1 MERARGNPG
10 SGMPHPV
17 YFPPDSIRAQ
27 AEGSEP
33 LEELL
38 QGAPSAAPLSLFPL
52 LLNLGIGLL
61 LALLLRWHFERFGS
75 TLSNRSEFAQVFP
88 FILLTTIL
96 IITVVKS
103 SLALSLGLVGA
114 LSIVRF
120 RTPIK
125 EPEEL
130 AYLFMAIAMGLG
142 LGADQT
148 APTIIASTLIL
159 AFIALLRWQRSG
171 DDRKNLY
178 LSLDWP
184 AGADR
189 EQGLADVN
197 EVLQRH
203 TVVTDLRRVDAR
215 EGALEVTYFVDVR
228 ESDDVTALLAD
239 LETRFPGVGV
249 SFIDQNHLPSV

>member
-1 MERARGNPG
+1 M
-10 SGMPHPV
+10 
-17 YFPPDSIRAQ
+17 
-27 AEGSEP
+27 
-33 LEELL
+33 EELL

-61 LALLLRWHFERFGS
+61 LAMLLRWHFERFGS

-148 APTIIASTLIL
+148 APTIIAGVLIL

-171 DDRKNLY
+171 DDHRNLY
-178 LSLDWP
+178 LSIDWP
-184 AGADR
+184 AGEAQER
-189 EQGLADVN
+189 RLEAVN
-197 EVLQRH
+197 EVLERH
-203 TVVTDLRRVDAR
+203 TALTDLRRVDAR
-215 EGALEVTYFVDVR
+215 EGALEITYFIDVR
-228 ESDDVTALLAD
+228 ESEDVAALLAD
-239 LETRFPGVGV
+239 LESSFPGVGV